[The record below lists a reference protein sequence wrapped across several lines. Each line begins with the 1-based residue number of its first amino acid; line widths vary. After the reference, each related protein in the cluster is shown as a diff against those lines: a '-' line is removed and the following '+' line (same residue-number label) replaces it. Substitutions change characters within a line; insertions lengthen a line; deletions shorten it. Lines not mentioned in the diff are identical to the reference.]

1 MERVSEAGRM
11 LVARKA
17 DIKASIRRET
27 EELGR
32 IEAALSAL
40 GVSLSGD
47 GDPVDEGAL
56 EEGVSDSTR
65 VVEHGG
71 ATMVGVGGPAAPV
84 ERNVYRRPRTKKRAR

>member
-32 IEAALSAL
+32 IEAAISAL

-47 GDPVDEGAL
+47 GDPVDVDASEDG
-56 EEGVSDSTR
+56 GSDGQR
-65 VVEHGG
+65 AVEHGG
-71 ATMVGVGGPAAPV
+71 ATMVGVGGTAASV
-84 ERNVYRRPRTKKRAR
+84 ERKQYRRPRTKKRAR